1 MFNFFFILKLIE
13 RTRTVSFKLLV
24 SVDDR
29 IEYLAVVLMTLKDVS
44 ETCITYT
51 VLFERTCFLVLN
63 ILSISPSR
71 KDLLLHQIKLKLNRK
86 KQNSSTNK
94 IRAMKQIG
102 DNKQKNIRSGIGN
115 INR

>member
-13 RTRTVSFKLLV
+13 RTVSFKLLV

-94 IRAMKQIG
+94 IRANNESI
-102 DNKQKNIRSGIGN
+102 GIGN